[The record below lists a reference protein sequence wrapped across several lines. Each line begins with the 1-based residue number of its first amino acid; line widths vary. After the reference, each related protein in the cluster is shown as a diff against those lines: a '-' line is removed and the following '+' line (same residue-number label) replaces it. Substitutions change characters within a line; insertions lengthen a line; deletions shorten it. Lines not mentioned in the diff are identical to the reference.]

1 MTTKLSSR
9 CYRLA
14 TKRKPI
20 LVPDASKDSSLPLR
34 WQGTPDGRSRGRL
47 IQFVRDYL
55 ADRPVGAS
63 RAQLDEA
70 ARAHY
75 GDRFPKAR
83 RSLQE
88 MIYRL
93 KQGSEIE
100 ERDGRLVPRRLART
114 MRAGHG

>member
-1 MTTKLSSR
+1 MFISSKE
-9 CYRLA
+9 A
-14 TKRKPI
+14 
-20 LVPDASKDSSLPLR
+20 SLPLR
-34 WQGTPDGRSRGRL
+34 WQGTPDGRSRGRV

-55 ADRPVGAS
+55 AERPDGAS
-63 RAQLDEA
+63 RAELDGA

-93 KQGSEIE
+93 RKGGEIE
-100 ERDGRLVPRRLART
+100 ERDGKLVPRRLAKT
-114 MRAGHG
+114 MRGRHG

>member
-1 MTTKLSSR
+1 MAKSLPNR
-9 CYRLA
+9 R
-14 TKRKPI
+14 
-20 LVPDASKDSSLPLR
+20 VLPLR

-55 ADRPVGAS
+55 AERPEGTS
-63 RAQLDEA
+63 RAQLDDDE
-70 ARAHY
+70 RAHY

-93 KQGSEIE
+93 KRGGEIE
-100 ERDGRLVPRRLART
+100 ERDGRLVALRLART
-114 MRAGHG
+114 MRGRNV

>member
-1 MTTKLSSR
+1 M
-9 CYRLA
+9 
-14 TKRKPI
+14 
-20 LVPDASKDSSLPLR
+20 PDTSKDSSLPLR

-55 ADRPVGAS
+55 AARPEGAA
-63 RAQLDEA
+63 RAQLDAA

-75 GDRFPKAR
+75 GARFPKAR

-93 KQGSEIE
+93 KRGGEIE
-100 ERDGRLVPRRLART
+100 ERDGRIVPRRLART
-114 MRAGHG
+114 MRGRHG

>member
-1 MTTKLSSR
+1 MARSPSDR
-9 CYRLA
+9 RA
-14 TKRKPI
+14 
-20 LVPDASKDSSLPLR
+20 LPLR

-55 ADRPVGAS
+55 AERPDGAT

-75 GDRFPKAR
+75 GARFPKPR

-93 KQGSEIE
+93 KKGGEIE
-100 ERDGRLVPRRLART
+100 ERDGRLVARRLART
-114 MRAGHG
+114 MQGRHD

>member
-1 MTTKLSSR
+1 MPAFPTDK
-9 CYRLA
+9 
-14 TKRKPI
+14 
-20 LVPDASKDSSLPLR
+20 SLPLR

-55 ADRPVGAS
+55 AERPEGAT

-88 MIYRL
+88 MVYRL
-93 KQGSEIE
+93 KRGGEVE
-100 ERDGRLVPRRLART
+100 EQDGRVVPRRLART
-114 MRAGHG
+114 MRGRHG

>member
-1 MTTKLSSR
+1 MIPTLTR
-9 CYRLA
+9 EA
-14 TKRKPI
+14 
-20 LVPDASKDSSLPLR
+20 SLPLR

-47 IQFVRDYL
+47 IQFVREYL
-55 ADRPVGAS
+55 AERPEGVGQ
-63 RAQLDEA
+63 AQLDAA

-93 KQGSEIE
+93 KRGGEIE
-100 ERDGRLVPRRLART
+100 ERDGRLVALRLARK
-114 MRAGHG
+114 MRGWNV